1 MIDLIFL
8 VLFLLMCFWG
18 ARKGILGALM
28 GLVGSLLSYVGARM
42 LVPVLTSPIAEL
54 LQPVAGKVLEKAAE
68 GQLEAAGATAEESI
82 HTLLSAV
89 HAPESLMEAV
99 HSQVE
104 NSGGEVLEVAAQAVS
119 QSLAPVIAFLV
130 GFALCKLVLWLLVQV
145 VGGTLPLFRTV
156 NHGAGLCL
164 GALGGA
170 VMIALLC
177 LGLRSFAPEGVGG
190 FFAQEALAES
200 RVASFV
206 YQIFPQG

>member
-8 VLFLLMCFWG
+8 VIFLLMCFWG

-28 GLVGSLLSYVGARM
+28 GLAGSLLSYVGARM

-104 NSGGEVLEVAAQAVS
+104 NSGGQVLEVAAQAVS

-145 VGGTLPLFRTV
+145 VGRTLPLFRTV

-177 LGLRSFAPEGVGG
+177 LGLRTFAPEGVGG

-200 RVASFV
+200 KVASFV
-206 YQIFPQG
+206 YQIFP

>member
-1 MIDLIFL
+1 
-8 VLFLLMCFWG
+8 
-18 ARKGILGALM
+18 
-28 GLVGSLLSYVGARM
+28 
-42 LVPVLTSPIAEL
+42 
-54 LQPVAGKVLEKAAE
+54 
-68 GQLEAAGATAEESI
+68 
-82 HTLLSAV
+82 
-89 HAPESLMEAV
+89 MEAV

-104 NSGGEVLEVAAQAVS
+104 NGGGEVLEAAIQTVS

-130 GFALCKLVLWLLVQV
+130 GFALCKLVLWLLVRV

-164 GALGGA
+164 GALGGV

-200 RVASFV
+200 KVASFV